1 MPQLPTSEMSGQK
14 EECTTLST
22 VDVYELA
29 SVIGSQFE
37 KLIDSYGPESVTNL
51 MPTVIR
57 VLEHLEELAKFS
69 ESERAETVELKFTIE
84 RLLAEKKLKAEER
97 VKYEKVICLFCLK
110 YSVHRGKYY
119 VDASGTAAAA
129 SICIVFTTRCAMLP
143 VIHWRYGC
151 RISTLA
157 ETHLP

>member
-1 MPQLPTSEMSGQK
+1 MPQLLTSKMSGNG
-14 EECTTLST
+14 EDCVTLST

-37 KLIDSYGPESVTNL
+37 KLIDSYGPDSVTNL

-69 ESERAETVELKFTIE
+69 ESERAEAVELKFTIE

-97 VKYEKVICLFCLK
+97 VKYEKAVYSLIC
-110 YSVHRGKYY
+110 R
-119 VDASGTAAAA
+119 
-129 SICIVFTTRCAMLP
+129 
-143 VIHWRYGC
+143 
-151 RISTLA
+151 
-157 ETHLP
+157 

>member
-1 MPQLPTSEMSGQK
+1 MSAKG
-14 EECTTLST
+14 EDLVTLST

-37 KLIDSYGPESVTNL
+37 KLIDSYGSDSVANL

-97 VKYEKVICLFCLK
+97 VKYEKVVCLLFFMGKVLCHFTKFVGKTTISILHDAQLLMSK
-110 YSVHRGKYY
+110 QQQMRGGMYIPTY
-119 VDASGTAAAA
+119 
-129 SICIVFTTRCAMLP
+129 IF
-143 VIHWRYGC
+143 
-151 RISTLA
+151 
-157 ETHLP
+157 

>member
-1 MPQLPTSEMSGQK
+1 MPQLPTSAMSGK
-14 EECTTLST
+14 GDEDCMTLSS

-37 KLIDSYGPESVTNL
+37 KLIDSYGPDSVANL

-57 VLEHLEELAKFS
+57 VLEHLEELSKFS

-97 VKYEKVICLFCLK
+97 VKYEKAVYLLNCYELNYCKMPSYILQ
-110 YSVHRGKYY
+110 SR
-119 VDASGTAAAA
+119 
-129 SICIVFTTRCAMLP
+129 
-143 VIHWRYGC
+143 
-151 RISTLA
+151 
-157 ETHLP
+157 

>member
-1 MPQLPTSEMSGQK
+1 MSGKK
-14 EECTTLST
+14 EDCVTLST

-57 VLEHLEELAKFS
+57 VLEHLEELAKFC
-69 ESERAETVELKFTIE
+69 ESEKAETVDLKFTIE

-97 VKYEKVICLFCLK
+97 VKYEKAIYLWL
-110 YSVHRGKYY
+110 SVSNRDPGGPQAY
-119 VDASGTAAAA
+119 G
-129 SICIVFTTRCAMLP
+129 IRL
-143 VIHWRYGC
+143 IH
-151 RISTLA
+151 
-157 ETHLP
+157 

>member
-1 MPQLPTSEMSGQK
+1 MSGK
-14 EECTTLST
+14 DEDCVTLST

-37 KLIDSYGPESVTNL
+37 KLIDSYGPDSVTNL

-69 ESERAETVELKFTIE
+69 ESERAESVELKYTIE

-97 VKYEKVICLFCLK
+97 VKYEKV
-110 YSVHRGKYY
+110 VHLLNCHVLHYCKWQVIIWLVYY
-119 VDASGTAAAA
+119 
-129 SICIVFTTRCAMLP
+129 I
-143 VIHWRYGC
+143 
-151 RISTLA
+151 TL
-157 ETHLP
+157 HI